1 MKTINMAAPVI
12 ESSAFEHVIEKT
24 VQGLEKQGYIVLQ
37 NILPEALLNDLLQH
51 LKSLDDE
58 KFNRAGVGRE
68 NDFQLNQ
75 FIRRDEIHWLEG
87 SHPVTRDYF
96 SWIEQ
101 LRKVLNR
108 HLFLG
113 LFDYECHYAFY
124 PVGAFYR
131 KHLDAFRGSNTRIL
145 STVLYLNPGW
155 LAGDG
160 GELVIYHPS
169 SGEILEVIEPGFG
182 KMVIFLSE
190 EFPHEV
196 LPAKNKRYS
205 LTGWFRKNNS
215 LAMTIDP
222 HS

>member
-1 MKTINMAAPVI
+1 MAAPALWKT
-12 ESSAFEHVIEKT
+12 AFSQVVEKT
-24 VQGLEKQGYIVLQ
+24 TKQLEKQGYVILQ
-37 NILPEALLNDLLQH
+37 DILPENLLNDLLQH
-51 LKSLDDE
+51 LQSLDDE

-68 NDFQLNQ
+68 KDYHLNR

-96 SWIEQ
+96 RWIEK
-101 LRKVLNR
+101 LRNALNR
-108 HLFLG
+108 QLFLG
-113 LFDYECHYAFY
+113 LFEYECHYAFY
-124 PVGAFYR
+124 PPGAFYK
-131 KHLDAFRGSNTRIL
+131 KHLDAFKGTNSRIL

-160 GELVIYHPS
+160 GELVIYHPVKD
-169 SGEILEVIEPGFG
+169 EVLEVITPDFG

-196 LPAKNKRYS
+196 LPAKTRRYS

-215 LAMTIDP
+215 LSQSIDP
-222 HS
+222 LL

>member
-1 MKTINMAAPVI
+1 VSINNVAAPVRC
-12 ESSAFEHVIEKT
+12 EPVFSQVVEKT
-24 VQGLEKQGYIVLQ
+24 VSQLEKHGYVILKDVLSH
-37 NILPEALLNDLLQH
+37 NLLNDLLGH

-68 NDFQLNQ
+68 NDFQLNH

-96 SWIEQ
+96 YWIEK
-101 LRKVLNR
+101 LRNALNR

-113 LFDYECHYAFY
+113 LFEYECHYAFY
-124 PVGAFYR
+124 PIGAFYK

-155 LAGDG
+155 LSGDG
-160 GELVIYHPS
+160 GELVIYHPDTD
-169 SGEILEVIEPGFG
+169 EILEVIEPAFG

-196 LPAKNKRYS
+196 LPAKTRRYS

-215 LAMTIDP
+215 LAESVDP
-222 HS
+222 SR